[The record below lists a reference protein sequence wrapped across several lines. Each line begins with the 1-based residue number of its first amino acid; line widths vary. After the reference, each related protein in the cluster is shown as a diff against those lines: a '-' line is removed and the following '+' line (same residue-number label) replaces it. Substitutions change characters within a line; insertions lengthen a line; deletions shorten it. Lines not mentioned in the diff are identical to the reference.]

1 MHSGAKDKILTLLLF
16 GVLGSVG
23 AAFYVWQD
31 RPGLSD
37 AGLPTLSG
45 WLVDT
50 FGPRAAE
57 PVGIFLFSVL
67 ALLLFVAVFWLVRL
81 WQRNPAP

>member
-1 MHSGAKDKILTLLLF
+1 MRSEGKDKILTLLLG

-31 RPGLSD
+31 HPGPSD

-45 WLVDT
+45 
-50 FGPRAAE
+50 
-57 PVGIFLFSVL
+57 
-67 ALLLFVAVFWLVRL
+67 
-81 WQRNPAP
+81 

>member
-1 MHSGAKDKILTLLLF
+1 MDSGVKFKLLTLLLF
-16 GVLGSVG
+16 GVLGSVC

-31 RPGLSD
+31 GPVASD

-57 PVGIFLFSVL
+57 PAGIVLFSAL
-67 ALLLFVAVFWLVRL
+67 ALLLFIAVLWLVRL
-81 WQRNPAP
+81 WQRSEPS